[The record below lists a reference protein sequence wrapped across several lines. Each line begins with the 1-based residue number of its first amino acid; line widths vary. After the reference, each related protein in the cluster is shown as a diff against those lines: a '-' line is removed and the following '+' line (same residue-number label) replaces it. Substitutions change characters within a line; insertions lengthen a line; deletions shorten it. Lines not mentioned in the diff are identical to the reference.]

1 MVEYWT
7 RNLKVLGSIPAQGKV
22 AQVSQRGA
30 KVEERARKGRAR
42 EGRAREEVRVT
53 QGRGEGEA
61 R

>member
-30 KVEERARKGRAR
+30 KVEERARKGR
-42 EGRAREEVRVT
+42 VRVEE
-53 QGRGEGEA
+53 RGGKEEPG
-61 R
+61 